1 MSIPEADQVLC
12 RRYIGRVVL
21 VTGAGAGIG
30 EATAKRLADEGAKLF
45 LTDRNEEGLTSVVER
60 LRAAGVTVE
69 MAIAD
74 VSDESDWIRVVAAL
88 RELLGQLDVL
98 VNNAGFSQVQRVT
111 DYDVEDW
118 RALHE
123 TVLMGTMLGMKHAIP
138 LLRESSSP
146 SIVNLASTMGLMGF
160 PGIPGYSAMKGGVIA
175 LSRQTAF
182 DYASDGIRVNA
193 VCPGPTQTARL
204 RGIVESGAVDESML
218 IGNVPLGRW
227 AKPSEVAAVIAFLG
241 SDDASYVTGTQ
252 LVVDG
257 GQTAH

>member
-1 MSIPEADQVLC
+1 MSMSDVTAGMC
-12 RRYIGRVVL
+12 RRFVDRVVL

-30 EATAKRLADEGAKLF
+30 EATAERLADEGATLF
-45 LTDRNEEGLTSVVER
+45 LTDRNDEGLPGVAERIRATGASVQ
-60 LRAAGVTVE
+60 T
-69 MAIAD
+69 AIAD
-74 VSDESDWIRVVAAL
+74 VSIEADWVRVIAAV
-88 RELLGQLDVL
+88 RAAFGALDVL

-111 DYDVEDW
+111 DYEVDDW
-118 RALHE
+118 RSLHE

-138 LLRESSSP
+138 VLRESSHA
-146 SIVNLASTMGLMGF
+146 SIVNIASTMGLMGF

-182 DYASDGIRVNA
+182 DYAPDGIRVNA

-204 RGIVESGAVDESML
+204 RGIVDSGAVEESML

-227 AKPSEVAAVIAFLG
+227 ARPAEVAAVIAFLG

>member
-1 MSIPEADQVLC
+1 MAGTTGAAC
-12 RRYIGRVVL
+12 RRYVDRVVL

-30 EATAKRLADEGAKLF
+30 EATAERLADEGATLF
-45 LTDRNEEGLTSVVER
+45 LTDRDEAGLPSVAER
-60 LRAAGVTVE
+60 LRDGGTAVEAAF
-69 MAIAD
+69 AD
-74 VSDESDWIRVVAAL
+74 VSIEADWVRVVAAL
-88 RELLGQLDVL
+88 RSSFGRLDVL

-111 DYDVEDW
+111 DYEVDDW
-118 RALHE
+118 RSLHE

-138 LLRESSSP
+138 LLRKSKSP
-146 SIVNLASTMGLMGF
+146 SIVNIASTMGLMGF

-182 DYASDGIRVNA
+182 DYAGDGIRVNA

-204 RGIVESGAVDESML
+204 RGIVDSGAVEESML

-227 AKPSEVAAVIAFLG
+227 ARPSEVASVIAFLG

>member
-1 MSIPEADQVLC
+1 MAATTEAAC
-12 RRYIGRVVL
+12 RRYVDRVVL

-30 EATAKRLADEGAKLF
+30 EATAERLGEEGATLF
-45 LTDRNEEGLTSVVER
+45 LTDRDEAGLPPVAER
-60 LRAAGVTVE
+60 LRANGTPVE
-69 MAIAD
+69 TAIAD
-74 VSDESDWIRVVAAL
+74 VSIEADWVRVMAAV
-88 RELLGQLDVL
+88 RSSFGRLDVL

-111 DYDVEDW
+111 EYEVEDW
-118 RALHE
+118 RSLHE

-138 LLRESSSP
+138 LLRASPNP
-146 SIVNLASTMGLMGF
+146 SIVNIASTMGLMGF

-182 DYASDGIRVNA
+182 DYAGDGIRVNA

-204 RGIVESGAVDESML
+204 RGIVDSGAVEESML

-227 AKPSEVAAVIAFLG
+227 ARPSEVASVIAFLG

-257 GQTAH
+257 GQTSH

>member
-1 MSIPEADQVLC
+1 MPGSDPGGSC
-12 RRYIGRVVL
+12 RRYVDRIVL

-30 EATAKRLADEGAKLF
+30 EATAERLAGEGATLF
-45 LTDRNEEGLTSVVER
+45 LTDRVRDGLVALAER
-60 LRAAGVTVE
+60 LRATGTTVE
-69 MAIAD
+69 TALADISVEPDWRRVMAA
-74 VSDESDWIRVVAAL
+74 VAGAFG
-88 RELLGQLDVL
+88 RLDVL
-98 VNNAGFSQVQRVT
+98 VNNAGFSQVCRVT
-111 DYDVEDW
+111 DYEVEDW
-118 RALHE
+118 RSLHE

-138 LLRESSSP
+138 LLQDSASP
-146 SIVNLASTMGLMGF
+146 AIVNVASTMGLMGF

-182 DYASDGIRVNA
+182 DYASEGIRVNA

-204 RGIVESGAVDESML
+204 RGIVDSGAVDESTL

-227 AKPSEVAAVIAFLG
+227 AQPSEMASVIAFLG
-241 SDDASYVTGTQ
+241 SADASYVTGAQ

>member
-1 MSIPEADQVLC
+1 MSIPESTPFLC
-12 RRYIGRVVL
+12 RRYVGRVAL

-30 EATAKRLADEGAKLF
+30 EATAERLADEGATLL
-45 LTDRNEEGLTSVVER
+45 LTDRDEASLAAVVER
-60 LRAAGVTVE
+60 LRASGATVE
-69 MAIAD
+69 TAIAD
-74 VSDESDWIRVVAAL
+74 VSQESDWIRVVAGL
-88 RELLGQLDVL
+88 RESLGRLDVL

-111 DYDVEDW
+111 DYEVEDW
-118 RALHE
+118 RSLHE

-138 LLRESSSP
+138 LLRGSSSP
-146 SIVNLASTMGLMGF
+146 SIVNIASTMGLMGF

-204 RGIVESGAVDESML
+204 RGIVDSGAVDESTL

-227 AKPSEVAAVIAFLG
+227 ARPSEVAAVIAFLG

-257 GQTAH
+257 GQTGH

>member
-1 MSIPEADQVLC
+1 MPDATESLC
-12 RRYIGRVVL
+12 RRYVGRAVL

-30 EATAKRLADEGAKLF
+30 EATAERLADEGAALF
-45 LTDRNEEGLTSVVER
+45 LTDRNDEGLPLVAER
-60 LRAAGVTVE
+60 LRDGGASVE
-69 MAIAD
+69 TAIAD
-74 VSDESDWIRVVAAL
+74 VSIESDWERVMASV
-88 RELLGQLDVL
+88 RTSLGRLDVL

-111 DYDVEDW
+111 DYEVDDW
-118 RALHE
+118 RSLHE

-138 LLRESSSP
+138 LLRQSPYP
-146 SIVNLASTMGLMGF
+146 SIVNIASTMGLMGF

-182 DYASDGIRVNA
+182 DYAPDNIRVNA

-204 RGIVESGAVDESML
+204 RGIVDSGAVEESML

-227 AKPSEVAAVIAFLG
+227 ARPSEVAAVIAFLG